1 MIKLETLRVY
11 VTVAEAGNIKDAAE
25 RLCRTAS
32 AVSMAL
38 KQLEQEVGGS
48 LFETDRKDNLTAL
61 GNFVLETGR
70 VQIQNYDQAIGK
82 IRAFADNKI
91 GRLALASVPSVAA
104 NLVPVL
110 LPGFVTER
118 PGVEIE
124 LFDLDSH
131 NVRLFVESGQADI
144 GISGKPASTSL
155 VSFEPLF
162 RDRFKLICSSENPL
176 ANLRRPLD
184 WSDIE
189 GETLVINGASEKIRS
204 PDYRKLS
211 ERASFIVPNVTSLV
225 ALAKAG
231 LGVTLLPALS
241 TIDLPSGVVALDL
254 EDEDVERVVGMLTNL
269 SANLSPVTSAFRDYL
284 LNEMPNLAKRTGLA
298 LALKTGF

>member
-61 GNFVLETGR
+61 GSFVLETGR
-70 VQIQNYDQAIGK
+70 VQIQNYDLAIGK
-82 IRAFADNKI
+82 IRAFADSRI

-104 NLVPVL
+104 NLIPVL
-110 LPGFVTER
+110 LPGFIAKR

-124 LFDLDSH
+124 LFDLDSRS
-131 NVRLFVESGQADI
+131 VRLFVESGQADI
-144 GISGKPASTSL
+144 GISGKPSFGNM

-162 RDRFKLICSSENPL
+162 CDRFKLICNSENPL
-176 ANLRRPLD
+176 VNLDRPLD

-189 GETLVINGASEKIRS
+189 EETLITNGASEKIGS
-204 PDYRKLS
+204 QHYRKLS
-211 ERASFIVPNVTSLV
+211 ERASFSVPNVTSLI
-225 ALAKAG
+225 ALAKAD

-241 TIDLPSGVVALDL
+241 TIDLPSGVLALDL
-254 EDEDVERVVGMLTNL
+254 ADESVERVVGLVTCRT
-269 SANLSPVTSAFRDYL
+269 ANFSQLTSAFRNYL
-284 LNEMPNLAKRTGLA
+284 LSEMPKLAKKANLSLTPNISY
-298 LALKTGF
+298 

>member
-32 AVSMAL
+32 AISMAL

-48 LFETDRKDNLTAL
+48 LFATDRKDSLTAL

-110 LPGFVTER
+110 LPGFVAER

-144 GISGKPASTSL
+144 GISGKPASTAM

-162 RDRFKLICSSENPL
+162 RDRFKLICCSENPL
-176 ANLRRPLD
+176 AAIEKPLD
-184 WSDIE
+184 WADIE
-189 GETLVINGASEKIRS
+189 GETLIINGASEKILS
-204 PDYRKLS
+204 QDYHKLS
-211 ERASFIVPNVTSLV
+211 EKASFTVPNVTSLI

-241 TIDLPSGVVALDL
+241 TIDLPNGVVALDL
-254 EDEDVERVVGMLTNL
+254 EDENVERVVGFLT
-269 SANLSPVTSAFRDYL
+269 SRGASPSPVTLAFRDYL
-284 LNEMPNLAKRTGLA
+284 LNEMPNLAKLTGLV
-298 LALKTGF
+298 LAHKTRP